1 MTWDVLPVCKF
12 EPCLFMW
19 LCNYLVISSYLGF
32 LYITGQQQAASLS
45 VKRSCFAADWFVGF
59 SVKPDGTWFS
69 GCHCGCINS
78 HSHTYPLA
86 KTQVESKDWGEGK
99 MAHRQA
105 ERRSSVCTDMDQ
117 SRTWNQNKWPCIHPK
132 MLMRVLSL
140 PGHGS
145 LLLFFGPHPLLE
157 VLQFFTG
164 LQLQPQLALILG
176 RTYDITKEGWDIKA
190 TRFHKM
196 H

>member
-1 MTWDVLPVCKF
+1 MASTSSVSITICFPPYIYRGDTWAGKGTKTGNHYSSREKDMTWDVLPVCKF
-12 EPCLFMW
+12 KRCLFTW

-45 VKRSCFAADWFVGF
+45 VKRSCFAADRFVGF

-105 ERRSSVCTDMDQ
+105 ERRSSVYAQ
-117 SRTWNQNKWPCIHPK
+117 TWTTVVH
-132 MLMRVLSL
+132 
-140 PGHGS
+140 
-145 LLLFFGPHPLLE
+145 E
-157 VLQFFTG
+157 
-164 LQLQPQLALILG
+164 
-176 RTYDITKEGWDIKA
+176 TKTNDHAFIQKC
-190 TRFHKM
+190 
-196 H
+196 